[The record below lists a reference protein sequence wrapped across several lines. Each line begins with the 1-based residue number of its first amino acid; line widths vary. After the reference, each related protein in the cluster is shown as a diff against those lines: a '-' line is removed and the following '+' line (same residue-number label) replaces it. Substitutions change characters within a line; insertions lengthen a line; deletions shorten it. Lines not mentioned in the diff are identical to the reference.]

1 MESLGLF
8 GDGGGGGGGDREVGL
23 LSGAVRFV
31 DCLWI
36 SGFAQLLLILDLE
49 MIRFLALG

>member
-8 GDGGGGGGGDREVGL
+8 DDGGGGDTEVGL

-31 DCLWI
+31 DCL
-36 SGFAQLLLILDLE
+36 
-49 MIRFLALG
+49 

>member
-8 GDGGGGGGGDREVGL
+8 GDGGGGDREVGL

-36 SGFAQLLLILDLE
+36 GGFAQLVLIVDFE
-49 MIRFLALG
+49 MIHFLALG